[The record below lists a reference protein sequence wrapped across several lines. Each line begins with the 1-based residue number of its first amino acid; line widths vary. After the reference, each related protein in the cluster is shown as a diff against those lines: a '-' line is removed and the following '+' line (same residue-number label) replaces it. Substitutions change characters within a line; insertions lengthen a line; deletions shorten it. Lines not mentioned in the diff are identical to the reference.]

1 MECYMVESASG
12 QDAANPGFLSA
23 TRAGKMGSSCAL
35 GMSRVDPA
43 RKSSRLGYII
53 NPLLTKL
60 VEDGCILASFF
71 Y

>member
-1 MECYMVESASG
+1 
-12 QDAANPGFLSA
+12 
-23 TRAGKMGSSCAL
+23 MGSSCAL